1 MLCDRLP
8 LAAYTQT
15 NPDVNKEMISYFKE
29 LFGIIWQN
37 SVFHWVALILLL
49 VAVWGEYQ
57 AVKEYRRYQAAKSRL
72 MLDAIAYLNENLDG
86 KVSGIKTLQPDA
98 ATEENWSSLLDW
110 FGEHLV
116 GDFVGEDQY
125 AAEAHRGRYLLL
137 QYPAF
142 LTRPVPRSQWR
153 FVPSILVA
161 IGVLG
166 TFYGI
171 QQGLQ
176 NIGLGDLNNTGELL
190 PSIRQLLEGMKTA
203 FSTSLMG
210 LGASSIF
217 TIVLAWG
224 EQERQ
229 KHRDSLRSKLDQI
242 ATLQTPGQMF
252 ARINPDSSREA
263 AAAIT
268 NAAATMETGF
278 AQMVEAQR
286 ELNPRQIGAQVGMAM
301 TPVFQHIR
309 QELSTL
315 RQIKADQGQ
324 EIINNMIQG
333 LRTEVIEPVVGR
345 LDQSAQLTTDASV
358 AVRELKTELGSIS
371 QSLAESILTIQN
383 FQQDTLVQLQE
394 FASNLQQI
402 LGQFQ
407 TDTQGVLQQM
417 ATEIRAGVEES
428 IEGMKAQRSA
438 FQESAQEASATFRG
452 IQENLQAALKTQAEE
467 EQKMLEGLQ
476 KRMMNILNA
485 SHTAFQTQSSTIQ
498 AVGSEASQLMN
509 QARENL
515 VTSLQNVD
523 GMLQNTRVTVQKE
536 LEQFRIN
543 YQASLQQ
550 FFTEQNNLLEST
562 LGKQRQGL
570 AQVVVTL
577 QQVFREESE
586 KRKLLAGQVD
596 QSMEKI
602 QQTVVNVS
610 NFANSVG
617 LNSSERLSQ
626 LQVLAKLTG
635 KEVLRV
641 ETTYQNIVKQLNEE
655 GKRMQTSYENMAGQL
670 DRTLQ
675 LVQEQVKTLEAA
687 YENMV
692 GQFNQALELGNDQL
706 IEYLEKA
713 NQSQTS
719 FFTQSDSSM
728 ANVCSSLQETSDGL
742 MQVAH
747 YLVAAADNLGT
758 KKASN

>member
-1 MLCDRLP
+1 MDLI
-8 LAAYTQT
+8 
-15 NPDVNKEMISYFKE
+15 NYFKE

-37 SVFHWVALILLL
+37 SVFHWAALILLG
-49 VAVWGEYQ
+49 VAVWGEYN
-57 AVKEYRRYQAAKSRL
+57 AVKRYRRYQSGKSRL
-72 MLDAIAYLNENLDG
+72 MMEAIAYLNEKLDG
-86 KVSGIKTLQPDA
+86 KVSGIKKLQSDE
-98 ATEENWSSLLDW
+98 TTGENWSSLLDW

-116 GDFVGEDQY
+116 GDFSADDKY
-125 AAEAHRGRYLLL
+125 AAEVHRGRFLLL

-210 LGASSIF
+210 LGSSSIF

-229 KHRDSLRSKLDQI
+229 KQRDSLRSQLDKI

-263 AAAIT
+263 AVAIT
-268 NAAATMETGF
+268 SAAETMQTGF

-286 ELNPRQIGAQVGMAM
+286 ELNPRQIGIQVGMAM

-309 QELSTL
+309 QELATL
-315 RQIKADQGQ
+315 RQIKADWGQ

-345 LDQSAQLTTDASV
+345 LDQSAQLTTDASL

-417 ATEIRAGVEES
+417 ATEIRAGVAES
-428 IEGMKAQRSA
+428 IEGMKAQRTA
-438 FQESAQEASATFRG
+438 FQESAQDASATFRG
-452 IQENLQAALKTQAEE
+452 IQENLQAALQTQAEQ
-467 EQKMLEGLQ
+467 EQKMLAGLQ
-476 KRMMNILNA
+476 ERMMNILNA

-523 GMLQNTRVTVQKE
+523 GMLQNTRVTVQQE

-550 FFTEQNNLLEST
+550 FFTEQNNLLESS

-586 KRKLLAGQVD
+586 KRKLLAAQVD
-596 QSMEKI
+596 QNMEKI
-602 QQTVVNVS
+602 QETVVNVS

-617 LNSSERLSQ
+617 LNSSERLAQ

-641 ETTYQNIVKQLNEE
+641 ETTYQNMVKQLNEE
-655 GKRMQTSYENMAGQL
+655 GKRMQSTYENMVGQL
-670 DRTLQ
+670 DRSLQ
-675 LVQEQVKTLEAA
+675 LVQEQVKTVENS
-687 YENMV
+687 YQNMV
-692 GQFNQALELGNDQL
+692 EQFNQALEVGNHQL
-706 IEYLEKA
+706 IDYLEKA
-713 NQSQTS
+713 NQSQTN
-719 FFTQSDSSM
+719 FFTQSDSEM
-728 ANVCSSLQETSDGL
+728 ANVCSSLQETSNGL

-758 KKASN
+758 KNGNIK